1 MKTAVSIPN
10 DVFKEAER
18 LAEQLRTSR
27 SELYARALA
36 EFLVRH
42 DADRVTDAMNAVI
55 DEVGLDRDPFTQ
67 SAARRALGRI
77 EW

>member
-1 MKTAVSIPN
+1 MKTAVSIPKE
-10 DVFKEAER
+10 VFEAAER

-42 DADRVTDAMNAVI
+42 DADRVTDAMNAVV
-55 DEVGLDRDPFTQ
+55 DEIGPQPQPMLEAWHRPQ
-67 SAARRALGRI
+67 
-77 EW
+77 